1 MRSDSSEDRTES
13 GITLL
18 EHFASDGASPP
29 AMVLNTTFSTSPTKP
44 LPQSASFRHWA
55 LLSPIDSPRSSRIE
69 AARLKTFEHQARP
82 TESSPPPPPP
92 PTLDQVLADG
102 NETENES
109 SPKAVP
115 PGSFGLDVK
124 SLPCR
129 RTSQSARTAVV
140 LRAAYQI
147 VQVQR
152 RQLNELQRQVK
163 SRDNSI
169 RVLESALRAAE
180 ARAAAPRPPVASPP
194 AAATDMP
201 APARARSSSSATE
214 PTDAAA
220 DATTEWQRVEAL
232 ALELDV
238 LNWCLGE
245 GPAFSRADFWRE
257 ALPRGAAMLA
267 ACGEDAELACVAA
280 VAWRATVE
288 VAHRSPQP
296 PERLVTAFRRARD
309 RVNLRLT
316 RSLTH
321 AGSQQPSAERLSAW
335 LGSLRPELPPLPLS
349 LCTCLRDEVA
359 GAEVAAGEAVTTVL
373 VAPERRTL
381 RCVNDAGAQVDI
393 EQFRSP
399 KALDSAGL
407 GSGAEDE
414 DEAYPIRKAALLA
427 GEVWRLARKAEAGPG
442 AELHLRVREAGGS
455 WQRVIV
461 RFEPCDSLS
470 QYGRTT
476 QPRVS
481 RVPSVSPR
489 RSPRR
494 PRRQSLA
501 DGDASGDVVDTH
513 TRARDRARKDDGA
526 AADAAFDDDAPSLDG
541 SDGEEARSPSR
552 RRPPRPCQP
561 PVPSLLL
568 SPLGAYATGLGD
580 EGASS
585 GAFPLS
591 LLSRSSAALLPAARS
606 PLILR
611 SNRRRGSLS
620 ASPAAAA
627 AADEGCASSVPM
639 SPAQPQPPLSPLP
652 PAQEVAEAAAAV
664 VSAAREAFGGAVRNL
679 VHACEA
685 PKSLEVATA
694 VHELR
699 TCADA
704 CARAAQAQLR
714 LCASW
719 EERTATALSALTKPP
734 PPTRRPSCPRK
745 SSSRPLEPLA
755 VDAHEPPPPPTHEPL
770 VARVVP
776 LLTSGCPAGAAA
788 VAAALEARGATLLA
802 DVAEAV
808 LRAPGRAQSARQLR
822 RLDAADVEALIEAL
836 EAAAAASSWALDAA
850 PEAAAA
856 GSAGSSQLANRGAG
870 CSLAAAF
877 EAAAPT
883 TAPVGAAEAA
893 RAVRGSA
900 PAVVPSAAVR
910 AAAAAAD
917 AAARLRKGREAVGVL
932 ALRERTVRES
942 DEAHEPAGTG
952 ATCIT
957 EEATSLARSSTPVPA
972 PPPTTTTDATEGA
985 TAAPASAPTA
995 DAALSASPRP
1005 RRPSIECG
1013 GPSAF
1018 GQSGGGGGTSEL
1030 RSPGGLREISPHDV
1044 NLEALNT
1051 TIEEHRKRLLEERRR
1066 LEARRLKRLSA
1077 PAASPVRPPTA
1088 AAAAAATYKAP
1099 LPTLSE
1105 RRSERAPCQP
1115 LWALGKPSRRY
1126 SACGRLGWWGLQAR
1140 ASGDDVSS
1148 LLQPPQPPPIK
1159 AQEAVDLL
1167 D

>member
-1 MRSDSSEDRTES
+1 
-13 GITLL
+13 
-18 EHFASDGASPP
+18 
-29 AMVLNTTFSTSPTKP
+29 MVLNTTFSTSPTKP
-44 LPQSASFRHWA
+44 LPQPASFRHWA

-69 AARLKTFEHQARP
+69 AARLQKFEHQARP

-92 PTLDQVLADG
+92 PTLDQALADG

-152 RQLNELQRQVK
+152 RQLNELERQIE
-163 SRDNSI
+163 SRDKSI
-169 RVLESALRAAE
+169 RVLESALRAAG
-180 ARAAAPRPPVASPP
+180 ARATSPRPSVASP
-194 AAATDMP
+194 AAAADMP

-220 DATTEWQRVEAL
+220 DATPEWQRVEAL

-321 AGSQQPSAERLSAW
+321 AASQQPSAERLSAW

-349 LCTCLRDEVA
+349 LCTCVGDEVA
-359 GAEVAAGEAVTTVL
+359 GADVGAGEAVTTVL
-373 VAPERRTL
+373 VAPERRAL

-399 KALDSAGL
+399 KALDSAGP

-427 GEVWRLARKAEAGPG
+427 GEVWRLARKAEARPG
-442 AELHLRVREAGGS
+442 AELSLRVREAGGA

-476 QPRVS
+476 QPRVT
-481 RVPSVSPR
+481 RAPSVSPR
-489 RSPRR
+489 RSPRH
-494 PRRQSLA
+494 PRGQSLA
-501 DGDASGDVVDTH
+501 EGDASGDVVDT
-513 TRARDRARKDDGA
+513 RARKDDGA

-541 SDGEEARSPSR
+541 SDGEEAR
-552 RRPPRPCQP
+552 RRPPRPCHP
-561 PVPSLLL
+561 PLPSRPRTSPKR
-568 SPLGAYATGLGD
+568 SPLSTYATGLGD
-580 EGASS
+580 VGASS

-606 PLILR
+606 PLILS

-627 AADEGCASSVPM
+627 AAEEGCATSVPM
-639 SPAQPQPPLSPLP
+639 SPAQEPPPPLSPLP

-664 VSAAREAFGGAVRNL
+664 VSAAREAFGAAVRNL

-685 PKSLEVATA
+685 PKSLEMATV

-699 TCADA
+699 ACADA
-704 CARAAQAQLR
+704 SARAAQAQLR

-719 EERTATALSALTKPP
+719 EERAATALSALTKPP

-745 SSSRPLEPLA
+745 SSSRPLEPPA
-755 VDAHEPPPPPTHEPL
+755 VHAHEPPLPPTHEPL

-808 LRAPGRAQSARQLR
+808 LHAPGRAQRARQLR

-836 EAAAAASSWALDAA
+836 EAAAAASSWA

-856 GSAGSSQLANRGAG
+856 GSAGSSLLVNRVAG
-870 CSLAAAF
+870 YSLAAAF
-877 EAAAPT
+877 EAAAP
-883 TAPVGAAEAA
+883 VAAEAA
-893 RAVRGSA
+893 RAVRASA
-900 PAVVPSAAVR
+900 DALLSVVPTAAVR
-910 AAAAAAD
+910 AAAAAAAD
-917 AAARLRKGREAVGVL
+917 AAARLRNGREAVGVL
-932 ALRERTVRES
+932 ALRESTVRES
-942 DEAHEPAGTG
+942 DDAHEPAGTG

-995 DAALSASPRP
+995 DAMQSASSVSSRP
-1005 RRPSIECG
+1005 RRPSSEC
-1013 GPSAF
+1013 S
-1018 GQSGGGGGTSEL
+1018 GQSGGGGGTGEL

-1077 PAASPVRPPTA
+1077 PAASPARPPTA
-1088 AAAAAATYKAP
+1088 AAAAAAVHKAP

-1126 SACGRLGWWGLQAR
+1126 SACGRLGWGGLRAR
-1140 ASGDDVSS
+1140 PIGDDVSS
-1148 LLQPPQPPPIK
+1148 LLQPPQPTPIT